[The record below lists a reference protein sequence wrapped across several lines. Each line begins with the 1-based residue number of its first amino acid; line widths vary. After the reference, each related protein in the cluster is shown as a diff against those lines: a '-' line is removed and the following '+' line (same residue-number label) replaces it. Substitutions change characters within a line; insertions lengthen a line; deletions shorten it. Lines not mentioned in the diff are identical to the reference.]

1 MRNKFLLQYII
12 LTLLLSGLIATTN
25 INATALLKTAYN
37 LEKINQIDE
46 ALNIYI
52 KLFNNDK
59 SNQEYFKKIK
69 KILLEKKLYEKLIII
84 YEEHISNIEESE
96 DNFFI
101 EIELL
106 EIKIWNFLEPLDY
119 LIKDSKTGNFQILKA
134 LLIEILKS

>member
-84 YEEHISNIEESE
+84 YDIKTRNTDIYNIY
-96 DNFFI
+96 I
-101 EIELL
+101 
-106 EIKIWNFLEPLDY
+106 
-119 LIKDSKTGNFQILKA
+119 
-134 LLIEILKS
+134 